1 MSDDPNRDPN
11 PEPTADGPGE
21 GATPVEMTTPWRRDL
36 GEVGELLAA
45 WAQARVGPDAVVTDA
60 ASPGNGMS
68 SETVLFVMTVGGETR
83 RYAARLAPAL
93 DVYPVFRDYDIELQA
108 RCMRV
113 VREHTAVPAPEVC
126 WVELD
131 PTWLGTPFL
140 VMGRIDGEAP
150 PDIPPYVFE
159 GWVLDA
165 TPAQRAALQR
175 RTVEALVGIH
185 SISADAV
192 DLAFLDRD
200 APGAT
205 PLRRQLGAQR
215 EYYEWARDGITY
227 PLIER
232 TFAWLEEH
240 FPPEGPAVCL
250 WGDARIGNV
259 LYRDFTPVAVL
270 DWEMAALGPREVDV
284 AWMIFL
290 HTFFDDLAVRFG
302 LPGMDDL
309 MQRDAVVADYEE
321 LSGVRLGDLT
331 WFAVFAALRFA
342 IVSVR
347 TSTRGIAYGQME
359 QPADPDDLI
368 MFRGLLTRMLDG
380 EA

>member
-1 MSDDPNRDPN
+1 MSDENAAG
-11 PEPTADGPGE
+11 TGE

-36 GEVGELLAA
+36 GEVGERLAA
-45 WAQARVGPDAVVTDA
+45 WARAQVAPEAVVTDA

-68 SETVLFVMTVGGETR
+68 SETVLFEMTVGGETG
-83 RYAARLAPAL
+83 RYAARLAPMA

-108 RCMRV
+108 RCMRL
-113 VREHTAVPAPEVC
+113 VRERTAVPVPDVR

-140 VMGRIDGEAP
+140 VMGRIDGTAP

-165 TPAQRAALQR
+165 APEQRAALQR

-185 SISADAV
+185 AISAADA
-192 DLAFLDRD
+192 DLSFLDC
-200 APGAT
+200 AATGAT
-205 PLRRQLGAQR
+205 PLRRQLAAQR
-215 EYYEWARDGITY
+215 DYYEWARDGITY

-232 TFAWLEEH
+232 TFAWLDEH

-259 LYRDFTPVAVL
+259 LYRDFAPVAVL

-302 LPGMDDL
+302 LPGMDDF
-309 MQRDAVVADYEE
+309 MQRPAVVADYEE
-321 LSGVRLGDLT
+321 LSGETLGDLT
-331 WFAVFAALRFA
+331 WFEVFAALRFA

-380 EA
+380 EV